1 MEKKIEET
9 AIMGA
14 GFVSFTVRACT
25 FWNPRTPRRDA
36 DVGDI
41 VEKIFK

>member
-1 MEKKIEET
+1 MLS

-14 GFVSFTVRACT
+14 GFVGGTVCACT
-25 FWNPRTPRRDA
+25 FWNPRTPRRDT